1 MRFKIIAASGLAAL
15 TLAGCV
21 APMPTATVS
30 TPTAPVVTTPTTL
43 DAASRQVA
51 RSVVNSEMQKRLPG
65 VNTVPYTDCV
75 MSNATTAELI
85 DIAQATRNGVAGTA
99 DSVASIVSRP
109 ATTQCIANAAQTA

>member
-43 DAASRQVA
+43 SSRQSLMLLAVLA
-51 RSVVNSEMQKRLPG
+51 NAF
-65 VNTVPYTDCV
+65 
-75 MSNATTAELI
+75 SNA
-85 DIAQATRNGVAGTA
+85 
-99 DSVASIVSRP
+99 P
-109 ATTQCIANAAQTA
+109 WP